1 MDMNRLYAALF
12 LLSAGLA
19 QPVAYAPLP
28 KVQPLGTVQ
37 PVAPGFQ
44 KAPPLPQI
52 VLNPLI
58 PQVRRLEY
66 ASNGFIEAA
75 HALVLLPQASARLGV
90 ILPLAQSIASRTF
103 TARPSLAVVDISVYQ
118 AEGYA
123 GYGGPLPLFTASVA
137 KVRLGEFARLTPA
150 TVASFDH
157 LWVNPDTPHPPL
169 LAPTGAT
176 SPSQPEELAFAG
188 DPEELKGQQEE
199 QVRQSEA
206 GPANGLVYHGDPA
219 RPQAAL
225 TFDDAP
231 HPLYAPLLLDA
242 LRRTGAKATFFVV
255 GRNAEA
261 YPYFVRDLA
270 REGHE
275 IANHTYH
282 HVRLVGLTPAQ
293 VAEELERNNRLL
305 QAITGET
312 PVFFRPP
319 GGRYSAEVLR
329 AARAAGLSTA
339 FWTDDPAD
347 FNNPGALTLETRLL
361 GHLRPGG
368 IVLLHDNAQQTV
380 GLLAD
385 FINDART
392 TGIRLVTLETLV
404 APR

>member
-1 MDMNRLYAALF
+1 MKGIYIASL
-12 LLSAGLA
+12 LLSSGLA
-19 QPVAYAPLP
+19 QYAPLP
-28 KVQPLGTVQ
+28 KVQPLGMVQ
-37 PVAPGFQ
+37 PTAPGYQ

-66 ASNGFIEAA
+66 ASNGHIEAA
-75 HALVLLPQASARLGV
+75 HALVLLPQASRLEA
-90 ILPLAQSIASRTF
+90 ILPLAQHIVSRTF
-103 TARPSLAVVDISVYQ
+103 AARPSLAVVDISVYR

-137 KVRLGEFARLTPA
+137 KERLGEFVRLSPVTA
-150 TVASFDH
+150 LSFDH
-157 LWVNPDTPHPPL
+157 LWVNPGTPHPPQ

-176 SPSQPEELAFAG
+176 PPGLPEELAFAG
-188 DPEELKGQQEE
+188 DPEALRAQQEE
-199 QVRQSEA
+199 QGRQSEA

-242 LRRTGAKATFFVV
+242 LRRAGAKATFFVV

-261 YPYFVRDLA
+261 YPYFVRDMV

-275 IANHTYH
+275 VANHTYH

-293 VAEELERNNRLL
+293 MAEELGRNNRLL
-305 QAITGET
+305 QTITGEA

-329 AARAAGLSTA
+329 AAQAAGLSTA

-347 FNNPGALTLETRLL
+347 FNNPGALTLEARLL
-361 GHLRPGG
+361 QHLRPGG

-380 GLLAD
+380 GLLED
-385 FINDART
+385 FIHDARAA
-392 TGIRLVTLETLV
+392 GIRLVTLETLV
-404 APR
+404 RPH

>member
-1 MDMNRLYAALF
+1 MSRFYAAF
-12 LLSAGLA
+12 LLLLGSGLA
-19 QPVAYAPLP
+19 QTVAYAPLP
-28 KVQPLGTVQ
+28 KVQPLGMVQ

-52 VLNPLI
+52 VLNPPI

-75 HALVLLPQASARLGV
+75 HALVLLPQAAAGLGAT
-90 ILPLAQSIASRTF
+90 LPLAQRVVARAF
-103 TARPSLAVVDISVYQ
+103 AARPGLAVVDVSVYQ

-137 KVRLGEFARLTPA
+137 KGRLGEFARLTPA
-150 TVASFDH
+150 TAPGFDH
-157 LWVNPDTPHPPL
+157 LWVNPGTPHPPL

-176 SPSQPEELAFAG
+176 PPGQPEELAFAG

-199 QVRQSEA
+199 QTRQSEA

-231 HPLYAPLLLDA
+231 HPLYAPLLLDS
-242 LRRTGAKATFFVV
+242 LRRAGAKATFFVV

-261 YPYFVRDLA
+261 YPYFVRDLVK
-270 REGHE
+270 EGHE

-293 VAEELERNNRLL
+293 MAEELGRNTRLL
-305 QAITGET
+305 QAITGEVPT
-312 PVFFRPP
+312 FFRPP
-319 GGRYSAEVLR
+319 GGRYSPEVLR

-361 GHLRPGG
+361 QRLRPGG

-380 GLLAD
+380 GLLTD

-404 APR
+404 GPR

>member
-1 MDMNRLYAALF
+1 MKGIYIASL
-12 LLSAGLA
+12 LLSSGLA
-19 QPVAYAPLP
+19 QTVQTTAYAPLP
-28 KVQPLGTVQ
+28 RVQPLGAVQ
-37 PVAPGFQ
+37 PTAPGYQ

-52 VLNPLI
+52 LLNPRI

-66 ASNGFIEAA
+66 ASNGHIKAA
-75 HALVLLPQASARLGV
+75 HALVLLPQTSRLEA
-90 ILPLAQSIASRTF
+90 ILPLAQSIISRTF
-103 TARPSLAVVDISVYQ
+103 AARPSLAVVDVSVYR

-137 KVRLGEFARLTPA
+137 RERLGEFVRLSPSTA
-150 TVASFDH
+150 LNFDH
-157 LWVNPDTPHPPL
+157 LWLNPNMPHPPRL
-169 LAPTGAT
+169 PPTGAT
-176 SPSQPEELAFAG
+176 PPGLPEELAFAG
-188 DPEELKGQQEE
+188 APEALRDQQEE
-199 QVRQSEA
+199 QERQSRA

-231 HPLYAPLLLDA
+231 HPLYAPLLLDTLHRA
-242 LRRTGAKATFFVV
+242 GAKATFFVV

-261 YPYFVRDLA
+261 YPYFVRDMV

-275 IANHTYH
+275 VANHTYH

-293 VAEELERNNRLL
+293 MAEELGRNNRLL
-305 QAITGET
+305 QTITGET

-329 AARAAGLSTA
+329 AAQAAGLSTA

-347 FNNPGALTLETRLL
+347 FNNPGALTLEARLL

-368 IVLLHDNAQQTV
+368 IVLLHNNAQQTV
-380 GLLAD
+380 GLLG
-385 FINDART
+385 FT
-392 TGIRLVTLETLV
+392 W
-404 APR
+404 

>member
-1 MDMNRLYAALF
+1 
-12 LLSAGLA
+12 
-19 QPVAYAPLP
+19 
-28 KVQPLGTVQ
+28 
-37 PVAPGFQ
+37 
-44 KAPPLPQI
+44 
-52 VLNPLI
+52 
-58 PQVRRLEY
+58 
-66 ASNGFIEAA
+66 
-75 HALVLLPQASARLGV
+75 
-90 ILPLAQSIASRTF
+90 
-103 TARPSLAVVDISVYQ
+103 
-118 AEGYA
+118 
-123 GYGGPLPLFTASVA
+123 LPLFTASVA
-137 KVRLGEFARLTPA
+137 KGRLGEFARLTLA
-150 TVASFDH
+150 TAPDYDH
-157 LWVNPDTPHPPL
+157 LWINPSTPHPPL

-176 SPSQPEELAFAG
+176 SPSQPEELVFAG
-188 DPEELKGQQEE
+188 DSEEPKGQQEE
-199 QVRQSEA
+199 QMHQSEA
-206 GPANGLVYHGDPA
+206 GPANGLVYHGDPT

-261 YPYFVRDLA
+261 YPYFVRDMA

-282 HVRLVGLTPAQ
+282 HVRLVGLTSAQ
-293 VAEELERNNRLL
+293 IAEELRRNNRLL
-305 QAITGET
+305 QALTGET

-329 AARAAGLSTA
+329 AARAEGLSMA

-368 IVLLHDNAQQTV
+368 IVLLHDNAQQTI

-385 FINDART
+385 FINDTRT
-392 TGIRLVTLETLV
+392 TGIRLVTLKTLV
-404 APR
+404 EPR